1 MTRGNVRSGV
11 NGGRSYVCA
20 KGSAGRE
27 LSRLQLRGHAQAAAE
42 PQARAEF
49 EEHKQKSPPLPQEA
63 CEDDWLAAQIT
74 SGSEHRD
81 EIKLIKLELFLHL

>member
-20 KGSAGRE
+20 KGSAGHE
-27 LSRLQLRGHAQAAAE
+27 LSRLPLRGHAQGAAE
-42 PQARAEF
+42 PQTRAEF
-49 EEHKQKSPPLPQEA
+49 EEHKQKTPPLPQEA
-63 CEDDWLAAQIT
+63 CENNWLAAQST

-81 EIKLIKLELFLHL
+81 EIKLIKLELFFHL

>member
-27 LSRLQLRGHAQAAAE
+27 LSRLQLRGHTQLALSLKNISRI
-42 PQARAEF
+42 ARPFPRKPVKMIGWQLRSHLEVNR
-49 EEHKQKSPPLPQEA
+49 EMKS
-63 CEDDWLAAQIT
+63 
-74 SGSEHRD
+74 S
-81 EIKLIKLELFLHL
+81 